1 MTHEVKSGD
10 EATGG
15 PQNDERLAPAAAVTV
30 SDLPGPPDE
39 DVPDDEGRV

>member
-15 PQNDERLAPAAAVTV
+15 PQNDPRLPPATATTVT
-30 SDLPGPPDE
+30 DLPGAPDE
-39 DVPDDEGRV
+39 DVPDDGERA